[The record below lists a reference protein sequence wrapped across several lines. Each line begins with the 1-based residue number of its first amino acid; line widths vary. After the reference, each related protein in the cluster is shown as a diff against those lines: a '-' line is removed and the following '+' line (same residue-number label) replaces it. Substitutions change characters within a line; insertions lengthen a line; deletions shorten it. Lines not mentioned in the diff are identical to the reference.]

1 MKIPPIYSIT
11 PEMIELIAK
20 IESYRINFA
29 SLQIS
34 SQVKE
39 NIQRKSL
46 LKSSLYS
53 ARIEGNPLE
62 LSDIS
67 FEKSKEINNLEIFN
81 IIEASK
87 FIEKN
92 IKTNTVTKDMILE
105 LHKRVLK
112 DISSDAGHF
121 RTEQGAIFN
130 EAGIAVYVTPASFN
144 IPELI
149 EELLAYVNSDKE
161 KFPLISAFVTH
172 LIFEKIHP
180 FLDGNGRVGR
190 LLISLILK
198 AKGWDFTFAV
208 PFEEYLDDNR
218 SEYYF
223 HLDQGLKNTDEYLF
237 FLLKAFLSEIEKIR
251 EDIESVSDKKGS
263 IFLPPRQ
270 EEIFNII
277 KEQKIASFNMI
288 KRRFL
293 KVPERTLRYDIKK
306 LLDRSIIEKSGETKG
321 SFYRVKLTP

>member
-1 MKIPPIYSIT
+1 MKIPPIHSIT
-11 PEMIELIAK
+11 PEMIEVIAK

-67 FEKSKEINNLEIFN
+67 FEKSKEIDNLEIFN

-92 IKTNTVTKDMILE
+92 IKTNTVTKYMILE

-130 EAGIAVYVTPASFN
+130 EAGIAVYMPPASFN

-149 EELLAYVNSDKE
+149 EELLMYVNSDKE
-161 KFPLISAFVTH
+161 KFPLINAFVAH

-180 FLDGNGRVGR
+180 FLA
-190 LLISLILK
+190 LII
-198 AKGWDFTFAV
+198 
-208 PFEEYLDDNR
+208 
-218 SEYYF
+218 
-223 HLDQGLKNTDEYLF
+223 
-237 FLLKAFLSEIEKIR
+237 
-251 EDIESVSDKKGS
+251 
-263 IFLPPRQ
+263 
-270 EEIFNII
+270 
-277 KEQKIASFNMI
+277 
-288 KRRFL
+288 
-293 KVPERTLRYDIKK
+293 
-306 LLDRSIIEKSGETKG
+306 
-321 SFYRVKLTP
+321 